1 MSQSLSIAA
10 GGALHPVLPNIHKML
25 SMAAL
30 EMSLSFFPPRPPKL
44 PAGGHL
50 EDHCAPLGQVVWSR
64 SAHEGSFTQTL
75 LQQPVRWLWKADVK
89 LSWKLLQLS
98 ELLSVW
104 KTRIP
109 PSSRL
114 YRQKSL

>member
-50 EDHCAPLGQVVWSR
+50 EDHCAPLG
-64 SAHEGSFTQTL
+64 EGRLEQER
-75 LQQPVRWLWKADVK
+75 QRR
-89 LSWKLLQLS
+89 QLYPNPAPTAS
-98 ELLSVW
+98 SVAVE
-104 KTRIP
+104 
-109 PSSRL
+109 S
-114 YRQKSL
+114 